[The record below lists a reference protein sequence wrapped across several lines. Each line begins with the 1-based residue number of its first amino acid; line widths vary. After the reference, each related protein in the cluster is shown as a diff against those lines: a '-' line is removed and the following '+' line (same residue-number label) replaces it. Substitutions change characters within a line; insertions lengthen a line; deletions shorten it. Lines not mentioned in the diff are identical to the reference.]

1 MAKLLIEIDKCNKCP
16 FVKCEGVYTQDSF
29 ECECNYKCG
38 KNNRTIATYIEYN
51 REMPEVPNWCPIK
64 V

>member
-1 MAKLLIEIDKCNKCP
+1 MAKLLIEIDKCYECP
-16 FVKCEGVYTQDSF
+16 FVKCERAYTPDSF
-29 ECECNYKCG
+29 EYEWNYKCG
-38 KNNRTIATYIEYN
+38 RNDETIATYIEYN